1 MGRRPSLRARPRLRL
16 CRAVGYFPV
25 LSVTR
30 PAAVWKAG
38 SILLLAL
45 LLSPGACAIGPDI
58 VAEPLAS
65 DDCRLN
71 WICAAGVPL
80 EDLEW
85 RHGRVAL
92 GDRTFHYVLC
102 RPGGEWSDL
111 GRLELSFDR
120 DEDGLFCNDLS
131 NGEGY
136 EGDERFDLGTGTFM
150 IRSISEDG
158 EHVVF
163 AKAWP
168 PTGVHHFL
176 ASGDPAPA
184 LPAEILDG
192 SPISLDDF
200 LGQEV
205 LLCFWGSG

>member
-1 MGRRPSLRARPRLRL
+1 MMNDTRLMV
-16 CRAVGYFPV
+16 A
-25 LSVTR
+25 
-30 PAAVWKAG
+30 WKAS

-45 LLSPGACAIGPDI
+45 VLSTGACAIGPDI
-58 VAEPLAS
+58 VAESLPP
-65 DDCRLN
+65 DECRLD
-71 WICAAGVPL
+71 WRIAADVPV

-85 RHGRVAL
+85 RHGRVAM
-92 GDRTFHYVLC
+92 GERTFHYVLC

-120 DEDGLFCNDLS
+120 DEDGLFCNDLE

-158 EHVVF
+158 ERVVF

-168 PTGVHHFL
+168 PTRVHQFL

-184 LPAEILDG
+184 LPAETLDG

-205 LLCFWGSG
+205 LLCFWSSG